1 MFVLCVFKVQQGR
14 NTGSDAPGA
23 PFVQKRFE
31 KKGKKEPCW
40 RLGVKLLL
48 FDVNRKLWGY
58 LSRDGCL
65 VTLNIEVR
73 FWAG

>member
-1 MFVLCVFKVQQGR
+1 MPPGR
-14 NTGSDAPGA
+14 LLSRNDS
-23 PFVQKRFE
+23 K
-31 KKGKKEPCW
+31 KKGKTEPCW